1 MEWLRAGQ
9 RQWVRIKGQ
18 GSEGQESGGHL
29 VNVRLLEA
37 PLPPRCHPV
46 AAYHSDQLSEHTFKL
61 LAPKSLRRGHKNA
74 TPEKAAIS
82 AVGGQEP
89 RAESPERR
97 TGEVSGSLAH
107 FWATG
112 WVGD

>member
-37 PLPPRCHPV
+37 PLPLRCHPV

-82 AVGGQEP
+82 AVGRKSPEP
-89 RAESPERR
+89 RAESREPGGQWVTRPLLG
-97 TGEVSGSLAH
+97 T
-107 FWATG
+107 
-112 WVGD
+112 WVGG